1 MSNRLS
7 SFVATLAILA
17 PLALAQAPTTEH
29 LDQKP
34 TSEQLA
40 KFLEARLAASE
51 GDAAVALELFDE
63 LIRNEPEDPV
73 LRLERAQV
81 LSSIGRLRDAERDLE
96 VAIRI
101 DPAFADAR
109 KLYGRILLD
118 RSNNDRSRVEKA
130 LEQLS
135 IAWQTNP
142 NDVSTGLTVAQI
154 LGGLGR
160 GEQAL
165 AVLEGILERLPDN
178 RTVNYQY
185 AQALLQLDRGAEAIG
200 ALEIVVQQDPLYPP
214 AAYQLVEIYQHEGRW
229 SEAADL
235 LTKLTEL
242 EPANQ
247 ELATRRALAL
257 LRANRADEAR
267 AELEALSSENPEDL
281 RLRFL
286 FAEAL
291 SDVGE
296 HQEAEKIYGDLV
308 RLRGGDPD
316 FMISYGFNQL
326 RLGKLDSAERQFE
339 RVLSLRN
346 LPPGVRNVAAT
357 QLASIALE
365 RGDEEDALRRA
376 RGAVSSEGST
386 NRQALAIALEV
397 FRNRENW
404 QEAIELIRSR
414 MREEPDAV
422 HLTARLLQFQILSGD
437 ERGAAKTA
445 NELVEHS
452 ADASLFPGQIYGE
465 LERWDDV
472 VEAARRSVEKW
483 GDTVSGLFQLASGLE
498 RAGKFDESVAT
509 FQRLLASYPDH
520 SPSQNYLGY
529 MWADKGVHLEEAL
542 ALIQKAVDKYPR
554 NGAYVDSLGWVHYR
568 LGNLDLAERYM
579 LDAVELVGDDPVVHH
594 HLADVFSA
602 LGKLDRAV
610 DSYQHALTLDPE
622 DPAELRQKIERLRE
636 KIAARER

>member
-7 SFVATLAILA
+7 SFVAILAILA
-17 PLALAQAPTTEH
+17 PLVFAQAPTTEH

-40 KFLEARLAASE
+40 RFLEARLAASQ
-51 GDAAVALELFDE
+51 GDAALALELFEE
-63 LIRNEPEDPV
+63 LIGSEPEDPV
-73 LRLERAQV
+73 LRLERALV
-81 LSSIGRLRDAERDLE
+81 LSSVGRLRDAERDLE
-96 VAIRI
+96 MAIRI

-185 AQALLQLDRGAEAIG
+185 AQALLQLDRGADAIG

-214 AAYQLVEIYQHEGRW
+214 AAYQLVEIYQNEGRW

-235 LTKLTEL
+235 LTELTEL

-267 AELEALSSENPEDL
+267 AELEALSSENPDDL

-296 HQEAEKIYGDLV
+296 HQEAEVIYADLV
-308 RLRGGDPD
+308 RLRAGEPD

-326 RLGKLDSAERQFE
+326 RLGKLDSAERQFQ

-346 LPPGVRNVAAT
+346 LPAGVRNVAAT

-397 FRNRENW
+397 FRNQQNW
-404 QEAIELIRSR
+404 KEAIELIRSR
-414 MREEPDAV
+414 MREEPDAI
-422 HLTARLLQFQILSGD
+422 HLTARLLQFQVLSGD
-437 ERGAAKTA
+437 EQGAAISA

-452 ADASLFPGQIYGE
+452 VDASLYPGQIHGE

-472 VEAARRSVEKW
+472 VEAARRSLEKW

-498 RAGKFDESVAT
+498 RSDQFDESVAT

-579 LDAVELVGDDPVVHH
+579 LDAVELVGDDPIVHH

-610 DSYQHALTLDPE
+610 DSYQRALTLDPE